1 MKCRRLTA
9 WPILEQQMEILV
21 TYDVNTET
29 AEGRK
34 RLRRVAKAC
43 QAFGQRVQ
51 KSVFECTLNQ
61 AQLERLK
68 RRLEKEMDKNQDSL
82 RIYHLPEP
90 RSKCVEVMGV
100 PLVHDM
106 HEPLVL

>member
-1 MKCRRLTA
+1 
-9 WPILEQQMEILV
+9 MEILV

-29 AEGRK
+29 AEGRR

-51 KSVFECTLNQ
+51 KSVFECTVNPG
-61 AQLERLK
+61 QLLRLK
-68 RRLEKEMDKNQDSL
+68 RRLEKEMDKKEDSL
-82 RIYHLPEP
+82 RLYHLPEP
-90 RSKCVEVMGV
+90 RATCVEVMGV
-100 PLVHDM
+100 GLKHDI